1 MKDNLYITGFMG
13 AGKSTVG
20 RALAQALGRRF
31 VSLDRSISRRLGMS
45 VAQVFAER
53 GEEAFRRLETAELRT
68 VSRRQGL
75 VVATGGGLPQRPVNR
90 QLMRASGRI
99 IFLEASLEACRRHL
113 GPSEEKKRPLW
124 QDPAGLAALFAS
136 RQQAYADH
144 DLKVSVDGGGPLNLA
159 DSIAGALL
167 PDERFSLPLDGVDCP
182 VISTWQGPQ
191 VLEELAAG
199 RRTVIVTDR
208 KLARLHLARY
218 RAMLDDPLVIAI
230 PAGERSKTLRSAE
243 RIYKAML
250 QAGVERGDLL
260 VALGGG
266 VITDLGAFVAATYK
280 RGLPFVLVST
290 TLLGCVDAAVGGKAA
305 VDLGPAKNQVGL
317 FTRPQAVLLDLK
329 ALATL
334 ARGQIADGLT
344 EAYKNGLVAAPALAR
359 LVQEE
364 MAALLHGD
372 LLGLAQV
379 AGQAARA
386 KAAVVGEDFRE
397 GGRRRIL
404 NLGHT
409 YGHALEG
416 LSRFRLSHGQAVA
429 AGTMVATALSV
440 RRGLIKDEAA
450 GRIMGALKHL
460 LPKGLALP
468 SAAAV
473 WPIMQSDKKNRGG
486 KVVFVL
492 LAGLGRPVVVDD
504 VRPTE
509 LQGAIDAVQKG

>member
-1 MKDNLYITGFMG
+1 VKDNLYITGFMG

-31 VSLDRSISRRLGMS
+31 LSLDRSISRRLGRS
-45 VAQVFAER
+45 VAQVFAEQ
-53 GEEAFRRLETAELRT
+53 GEEAFRRLETAELRS
-68 VSRRQGL
+68 VAQRRGL
-75 VVATGGGLPQRPVNR
+75 VVATGGGLPQRAANR
-90 QLMRASGRI
+90 RLMRASGRI
-99 IFLEASLEACRRHL
+99 IFLEASLAVCRRHL
-113 GPSEEKKRPLW
+113 GPSEVKKRPLW

-144 DLKVSVDGGGPLNLA
+144 DLKVSVDGNGPQQLA
-159 DSIAGALL
+159 EAIAVALL
-167 PDERFSLPLDGVDCP
+167 PDERFNVSLDGVDCP
-182 VISTWQGPQ
+182 VISTWQGPR
-191 VLEELAAG
+191 VLAELAAG
-199 RRTVIVTDR
+199 RRAVLLTDR

-218 RAMLDDPLVIAI
+218 RAPLDEPLVIAL

-250 QAGVERGDLL
+250 QAGIERGDLL

-266 VITDLGAFVAATYK
+266 VVTDLGAFVAATYK
-280 RGLPFVLVST
+280 RGLPFVLAST

-329 ALATL
+329 SLATL
-334 ARGQIADGLT
+334 ARPQIAEGLT
-344 EAYKNGLVAAPALAR
+344 EAYKTGLVAAPALAR
-359 LVQEE
+359 RVEAE
-364 MAALLHGD
+364 MDSLLRGD

-379 AGQAARA
+379 AGLAARA
-386 KAAVVGEDFRE
+386 KAAVVAEDFRE

-416 LSRFRLSHGQAVA
+416 LSRFGLSHGQAVA
-429 AGTMVATALSV
+429 AGIMVAAALSD
-440 RRGLIKDEAA
+440 RRGLLQGEAA
-450 GRIMGALKHL
+450 GRIHSALQPL
-460 LPKGLALP
+460 LPKKLVLP
-468 SAAAV
+468 PAAEA
-473 WPIMQSDKKNRGG
+473 WPLMQSDKKNCGG

-492 LAGLGRPVVVDD
+492 LAGPGRPLVAED
-504 VRPTE
+504 VRPAE
-509 LQGAIDAVQKG
+509 LQKAIDAVKRG